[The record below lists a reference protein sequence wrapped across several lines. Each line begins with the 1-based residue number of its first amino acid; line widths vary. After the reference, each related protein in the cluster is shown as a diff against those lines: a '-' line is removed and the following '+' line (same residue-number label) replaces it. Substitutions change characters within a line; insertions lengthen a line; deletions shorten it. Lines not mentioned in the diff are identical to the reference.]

1 MERGD
6 SRIAPAESHVP
17 LYSSPD
23 ESGQRVGAGD
33 FAIEESLMPVVLGKG
48 NNKEMWSP
56 SRYLGLFGVVGGVLI
71 FFFSAP
77 FSLGEKGEQRGMG
90 QAVQ

>member
-1 MERGD
+1 
-6 SRIAPAESHVP
+6 
-17 LYSSPD
+17 
-23 ESGQRVGAGD
+23 
-33 FAIEESLMPVVLGKG
+33 MPVVLGKG